1 MWLFDIH
8 GEWER
13 KYDDPSKLA
22 LFQTIAAIF
31 SSLSKKNTIYR
42 EKKCSIV
49 AGIKNTVKIIWLL
62 YFIYLCSASDLHAR
76 FK

>member
-31 SSLSKKNTIYR
+31 SSLSKKIQFT
-42 EKKCSIV
+42 EKKN
-49 AGIKNTVKIIWLL
+49 AQ
-62 YFIYLCSASDLHAR
+62 
-76 FK
+76 